1 MNISKPLIAVFFAAG
16 LMSATN
22 AYADDRELIK
32 IPDEAQKA
40 LLTEMRSL
48 LENLNE
54 LLGAVAEG
62 DFKEVARISDFK
74 LGFGHARWQRMKEAG
89 YSQADIQAQI
99 DRMQAM
105 RAANGGKL
113 SEEQIH
119 GKGMGMGQGKG
130 MGMGMGMGRG
140 MGGGGGDS
148 IFGRGVGRFMPDEVR
163 ALGQQLHGSAAVISV
178 AAKKAGSKPIV
189 EDYKTVI
196 GGIEEMTA
204 VCAACHASY
213 KIR

>member
-99 DRMQAM
+99 DRMLAM

-119 GKGMGMGQGKG
+119 GK
-130 MGMGMGMGRG
+130 GMGMGMGRG

>member
-1 MNISKPLIAVFFAAG
+1 
-16 LMSATN
+16 
-22 AYADDRELIK
+22 
-32 IPDEAQKA
+32 
-40 LLTEMRSL
+40 
-48 LENLNE
+48 
-54 LLGAVAEG
+54 
-62 DFKEVARISDFK
+62 
-74 LGFGHARWQRMKEAG
+74 
-89 YSQADIQAQI
+89 
-99 DRMQAM
+99 
-105 RAANGGKL
+105 
-113 SEEQIH
+113 
-119 GKGMGMGQGKG
+119 
-130 MGMGMGMGRG
+130 MGMGMGRG